1 VNTLAVT
8 RPSGLGEDTGRLVK
22 ELGWNPLIVHTVE
35 LRPRAESEI
44 FTELSRILSVGQVD
58 WLVLMSPIG
67 ANLLSNI
74 LKSHGSILPGVLGDL
89 HVLAIGPKTRDA
101 LEKQGIFGVF
111 MPEKFSS
118 TGVAEF
124 LSSQGLE
131 GKQVI
136 LARSSAAD
144 NTLAAD
150 IVKNGGIVETINLYD
165 SVVPSDL
172 TSFQRFLA
180 GTRESKI
187 QAILFTS
194 SLSSSNLFLM
204 SEKNIGIDE
213 LARRLRR
220 IRVAAIGPSTARKL
234 SELGV
239 PPSVVPDTFIIDD
252 AIKELLRGAFS

>member
-1 VNTLAVT
+1 VNTIAVT

-35 LRPRAESEI
+35 LQPRSESEI
-44 FTELSRILSVGQVD
+44 FTKLSRILSAGQVD

-67 ANLLSNI
+67 ANLLFDI
-74 LKSHGSILPGVLGDL
+74 LKSHGSILPSVLGDL

-101 LEKQGIFGVF
+101 LEKQGIFSIF
-111 MPEKFSS
+111 MPKKFSS
-118 TGVAEF
+118 TGIGEF
-124 LSSQGLE
+124 LSSQGLQ
-131 GKQVI
+131 GKRVI

-144 NTLAAD
+144 NTLATDLAE
-150 IVKNGGIVETINLYD
+150 NGAIVETLNLYD

-180 GTRESKI
+180 GTQENKI

-194 SLSSSNLFLM
+194 SLSSTNLFLM
-204 SEKNIGIDE
+204 SQNNIGIDE

-220 IRVAAIGPSTARKL
+220 VRIGAIGPSTARKL

-239 PPSVVPDTFIIDD
+239 PPSVIPDTFIIDD
-252 AIKELLRGAFS
+252 AIKELLR